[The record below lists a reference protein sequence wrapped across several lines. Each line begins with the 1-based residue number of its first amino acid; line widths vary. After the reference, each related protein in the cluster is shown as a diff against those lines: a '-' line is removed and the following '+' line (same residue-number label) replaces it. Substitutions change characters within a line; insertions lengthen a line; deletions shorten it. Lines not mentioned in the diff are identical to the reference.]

1 MDGIHDMGGMDGF
14 GAIEREADEPV
25 FHAEW
30 ERRTVGMV
38 MSMFAQRFFHLD
50 EYRQEMERMDPRA
63 YLGPYYA
70 RWLHTAREL
79 LVAKGLV
86 SRAELASGRA
96 AGRAAGVEL
105 LDPAALPG
113 LLRARISGRSDEAPP
128 ARHRPG
134 ERVRAR
140 NMHPRH
146 HTRTPRY
153 VRGKTGTVVS
163 DRGVFTLP
171 DSHAQNA
178 GHSPQH
184 VYAVGFAA
192 RELWGEDAPARD
204 SVVIDLWEDYL
215 EAP

>member
-1 MDGIHDMGGMDGF
+1 
-14 GAIEREADEPV
+14 
-25 FHAEW
+25 
-30 ERRTVGMV
+30 
-38 MSMFAQRFFHLD
+38 
-50 EYRQEMERMDPRA
+50 
-63 YLGPYYA
+63 
-70 RWLHTAREL
+70 
-79 LVAKGLV
+79 
-86 SRAELASGRA
+86 
-96 AGRAAGVEL
+96 
-105 LDPAALPG
+105 
-113 LLRARISGRSDEAPP
+113 
-128 ARHRPG
+128 

-146 HTRTPRY
+146 HTRIPRY

-192 RELWGEDAPARD
+192 CELWGEDAPARD